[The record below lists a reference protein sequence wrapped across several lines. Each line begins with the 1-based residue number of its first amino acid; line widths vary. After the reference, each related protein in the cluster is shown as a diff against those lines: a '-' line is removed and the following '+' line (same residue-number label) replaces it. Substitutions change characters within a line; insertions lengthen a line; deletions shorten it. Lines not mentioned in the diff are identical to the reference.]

1 MTPRLPQEGIWRFGF
16 HGLSYEYVA
25 TIIGFSALDGLP
37 MGTRCGV
44 LDPGVVLYRLQ
55 EKGMDAEALEP
66 VLYHQSGLLG
76 VSGLSSDVRRLLAS
90 GEPRARDAIDFWSTA
105 RNAKWARWQPPP
117 GVWTRWYSPLELAS
131 IRLDSRC
138 NVAVGPRISTPDR
151 SVSVWVIPTNE
162 ELMVARRTFTLTH
175 HQ

>member
-90 GEPRARDAIDFWSTA
+90 SEPRAREAINLLVYRATREMGSLAAAARGLDALVFTA
-105 RNAKWARWQPPP
+105 GIGEHSAGFALQCCSRTANQHAR
-117 GVWTRWYSPLELAS
+117 
-131 IRLDSRC
+131 
-138 NVAVGPRISTPDR
+138 
-151 SVSVWVIPTNE
+151 
-162 ELMVARRTFTLTH
+162 
-175 HQ
+175 